1 MLSYIPPAY
10 SYTKAKMTAFY
21 EIRTTKL
28 RQALANARIGAAVLS
43 DPDSIA
49 YYAGYWNYLGV
60 EFGRPTLLIVRAAD
74 EPVIITPLME
84 ADMCAR
90 MSWIRD
96 IRPWSDGVANEWRDV
111 LRTALEKNAVGGVG
125 IERRSMPAL
134 VANDLLPMLSE
145 STVTDVGPL
154 ISTLRAV
161 KSAEEIAI
169 MRQAGQ
175 VAIAMVEGG
184 KNAIG
189 EGVPE
194 YEVALAVIAAGTRK
208 AASLLDAENDRFISP
223 TIYNL
228 QILQSGTDTC
238 LVHRRSSTR
247 RLRKGDPVYLC
258 FCGIANFRNYKLGF
272 DREFFVG
279 AVTDEHARVYETAV
293 AAQRAALETI
303 RPGIACEE
311 VNAAAE
317 NVYREAGFSP
327 GYRTGRSI
335 GYSFLEAP
343 ELKRGERQPLEV
355 GMTFAV
361 DGGITV
367 SGQFGGRVGDSIVV
381 TPDGFEYLTPY
392 PRHLTII

>member
-1 MLSYIPPAY
+1 MLPP
-10 SYTKAKMTAFY
+10 Y
-21 EIRTTKL
+21 ETRTTRL
-28 RQALANARIGAAVLS
+28 RQALADAHIGAAVLT

-49 YYAGYWNYLGV
+49 YFAGYWNFLGV
-60 EFGRPTLLIVRAAD
+60 EFGRPTLLIVRVAGD
-74 EPVIITPLME
+74 PVIITPLME
-84 ADMCAR
+84 SAMCAE
-90 MSWIRD
+90 MSWIAD
-96 IRPWSDGVANEWRDV
+96 IRPWSDGVAHEWRDA
-111 LRTALEKNAVGGVG
+111 LRAALREQATGSIG
-125 IERRSMPAL
+125 IERRSIPAL
-134 VANDLLPMLSE
+134 VANDLFPLLSE
-145 STVTDVGPL
+145 GNIIDIGPL
-154 ISTLRAV
+154 IATLRAV
-161 KSAEEIAI
+161 KSADEIAI

-175 VAIAMVEGG
+175 VAVAMVEGG
-184 KNAIG
+184 KAAIG
-189 EGVPE
+189 DGVPE

-208 AASLLDAENDRFISP
+208 AASFMDAENDRFMSP

-279 AVTDEHARVYETAV
+279 SVTDEQARVYETAV
-293 AAQRAALETI
+293 AAQQAALATI
-303 RPGIACEE
+303 RPGVACEA

-317 NVYREAGFSP
+317 EIYREAGFSP

-335 GYSFLEAP
+335 GYSFLESP
-343 ELKRGERQPLEV
+343 ELKRGEQRPLEA

-367 SGQFGGRVGDSIVV
+367 PEEFGGRVGDSIVV
-381 TPDGFEYLTPY
+381 TSGGFEYLTPY
-392 PRHLTII
+392 PRELTVL